1 MNKFNTKTLIDEN
14 NCAYEKLLEI
24 NNLSKITKMKT
35 SEIENNMNIKLLK
48 LILVQNLEN
57 NLEFEK
63 RNLQY
68 DIKINN
74 NIINMV
80 KLHNK

>member
-1 MNKFNTKTLIDEN
+1 MNKFNTKMLIDEN
-14 NCAYEKLLEI
+14 NCSYEKLLEI
-24 NNLSKITKMKT
+24 NNLSKITKIKT
-35 SEIENNMNIKLLK
+35 SEIEYNMNIKLLK

-57 NLEFEK
+57 KLEFEK

>member
-1 MNKFNTKTLIDEN
+1 MNKFNTKMLIDEN

-57 NLEFEK
+57 KLEFEK

-80 KLHNK
+80 KLYNK

>member
-1 MNKFNTKTLIDEN
+1 MNKFNTKILIDEN
-14 NCAYEKLLEI
+14 NFAYEKLLEI

-57 NLEFEK
+57 KLEFEK

-80 KLHNK
+80 KLYNK

>member
-1 MNKFNTKTLIDEN
+1 MLIDEN
-14 NCAYEKLLEI
+14 NYSYEKLLEI

-57 NLEFEK
+57 KLEFEK

>member
-35 SEIENNMNIKLLK
+35 SEIENNMNIKVLK

>member
-1 MNKFNTKTLIDEN
+1 MNKFNTKMLIDEN
-14 NCAYEKLLEI
+14 NYSYEKLLEI

-57 NLEFEK
+57 KLEFEK